1 MILSLGTSLL
11 IFAMDLEPWDMSLV
25 NFRHHH
31 NERSP
36 IFTSS
41 NV

>member
-11 IFAMDLEPWDMSLV
+11 IFAMDLEPWDVSLV
-25 NFRHHH
+25 NFRHH
-31 NERSP
+31 RDKQSP